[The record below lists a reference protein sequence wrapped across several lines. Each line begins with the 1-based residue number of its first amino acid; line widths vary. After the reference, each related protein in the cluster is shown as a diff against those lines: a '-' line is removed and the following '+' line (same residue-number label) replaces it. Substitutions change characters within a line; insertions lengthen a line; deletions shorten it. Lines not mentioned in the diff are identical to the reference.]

1 MAARPQTRSIMSVRG
16 SWTDPPAAG
25 LPAPGAPAGARAA
38 APSAGAWLGLTGV
51 LATGALVAVGAAHTA
66 SLLPESIRPAPPWL
80 QGAFALIHLD
90 LHVGGTITVLAL
102 MFAAYA
108 LVVHRAGQI
117 DARVLVGAIVVLH
130 VFILLAPPLVSTD
143 LFSYQAYARM
153 GAHYGVNPYLHGP
166 DAIRL
171 DSVFPYVGAKW
182 SSIPSA
188 YGPVFTLGSYLLAPL
203 SVASSAVAY
212 KSIAAA
218 ASLGL
223 VSLVWRGA
231 RLRGID
237 PVRAI
242 ALVGLN
248 PLLVVYGVGGGH
260 NDLLMLLALAG
271 ALTMLLAGREATGGA
286 LSILAVGIKLTGGLL
301 LPFALA
307 DGGAGGAVGRRKL
320 VLGGVIGLAMLTA
333 LSAAVFGSGSLHLFS
348 TVGQAQREGDWLS
361 ISGAIRQ
368 KLGLQTLGLVVG
380 DVLIAGFLLT
390 CAWLLARVW
399 RGAIDWVAAAGWAT
413 VAMLVA
419 SNSLLPWYVGW
430 TLPLAALGR
439 DRRLRTAVLGVTGL
453 VLGIEL
459 LGSIP
464 HG

>member
-1 MAARPQTRSIMSVRG
+1 V
-16 SWTDPPAAG
+16 
-25 LPAPGAPAGARAA
+25 GARTVATNA
-38 APSAGAWLGLTGV
+38 TAWLGLTGV
-51 LATGALVAVGAAHTA
+51 LAAGALVAVGAAHTA

-80 QGAFALIHLD
+80 QGAFAPIRLD
-90 LHVGGTITVLAL
+90 LHAGGTIAVLAL

-117 DARVLVGAIVVLH
+117 DVRALVGAIVVLH
-130 VFILLAPPLVSTD
+130 LFMLLAPPLVSTD

-153 GAHYGVNPYLHGP
+153 GEHYGVNPYLNGP

-182 SSIPSA
+182 SSIPTA
-188 YGPVFTLGSYLLAPL
+188 YGPVFTVGSYLLAPL
-203 SVASSAVAY
+203 TVASSVVAY

-223 VSLVWRGA
+223 VSLVWRCA

-260 NDLLMLLALAG
+260 NDLLMLLALG
-271 ALTMLLAGREATGGA
+271 AALAMLLAGREATGGA
-286 LSILAVGIKLTGGLL
+286 LSILAVGIKLTGGLM

-307 DGGAGGAVGRRKL
+307 DGGSIRGASGRREL
-320 VLGGVIGLAMLTA
+320 VLGCVIGLGLLAA
-333 LSAAVFGSGSLHLFS
+333 LSVVFFGFGSLHLFS

-361 ISGAIRQ
+361 ISGAIRE
-368 KLGLQTLGLVVG
+368 KLGLQTVGVAVG
-380 DVLIAGFLLT
+380 DVLIAAFLLA
-390 CAWLLARVW
+390 CVWLLARVW

-419 SNSLLPWYVGW
+419 STSLLPWYVGW
-430 TLPLAALGR
+430 SLPLAALGR
-439 DRRLRTAVLGVTGL
+439 DRRLRTAVLGMTG
-453 VLGIEL
+453 VVQGIEL

>member
-1 MAARPQTRSIMSVRG
+1 VR
-16 SWTDPPAAG
+16 
-25 LPAPGAPAGARAA
+25 AGAAA
-38 APSAGAWLGLTGV
+38 TSATAWLGLTGV
-51 LATGALVAVGAAHTA
+51 LAAGALVAVGAAHTA
-66 SLLPESIRPAPPWL
+66 SLLPESIRPAPAWL
-80 QGAFALIHLD
+80 QGAFAAIHLD
-90 LHVGGTITVLAL
+90 LHVGGTIAALAL

-108 LVVHRAGQI
+108 LVVRRSGQI
-117 DARVLVGAIVVLH
+117 DARTLVTAIVVLH
-130 VFILLAPPLVSTD
+130 LFMLLAPPLVSTD

-153 GAHYGVNPYLHGP
+153 GAHYGVNPYLNGP

-203 SVASSAVAY
+203 TVASSVVAC

-260 NDLLMLLALAG
+260 NDLLMLLALAA
-271 ALTMLLAGREATGGA
+271 ALVMLLAGREATGGA
-286 LSILAVGIKLTGGLL
+286 LSILAVGIKLTGGLM

-307 DGGAGGAVGRRKL
+307 DGGVGRGAAGRRAL
-320 VLGGVIGLAMLTA
+320 VLGCVTGLGLLAA
-333 LSAAVFGSGSLHLFS
+333 LSVAFFGSGPLHLFS
-348 TVGQAQREGDWLS
+348 TVGQAQRDGDWLS
-361 ISGAIRQ
+361 ISGAIRE
-368 KLGLQTLGLVVG
+368 KLGLQTVGVVVG
-380 DVLIAGFLLT
+380 DALIAGFLLT
-390 CAWLLARVW
+390 CVWLLARVW

-419 SNSLLPWYVGW
+419 ANSLLPWYVGW

-439 DRRLRTAVLGVTGL
+439 DARLRTAVLGMTGV